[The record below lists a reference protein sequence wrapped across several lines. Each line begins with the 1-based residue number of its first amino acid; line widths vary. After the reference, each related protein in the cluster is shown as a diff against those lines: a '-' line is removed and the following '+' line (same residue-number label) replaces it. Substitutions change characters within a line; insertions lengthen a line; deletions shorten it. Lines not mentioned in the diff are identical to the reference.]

1 MESFINLFYN
11 LIVVTKKLMTSVHTD
26 DIDIFLLSTYFK
38 QVVYKLYNVMLILDK
53 FFLNKLVEVNI
64 N

>member
-1 MESFINLFYN
+1 
-11 LIVVTKKLMTSVHTD
+11 MTSAHTD

-38 QVVYKLYNVMLILDK
+38 QVIYKLHNVMLILDK
-53 FFLNKLVEVNI
+53 FFFNKLFEVNI